1 MSNEDWPEGRQET
14 EREKQDLVILQIRG
28 DILDSEQ
35 GFSTAVLLT
44 FGPDV
49 FFAMQAVLWFLGC

>member
-1 MSNEDWPEGRQET
+1 MKTDQREGRRQR

-49 FFAMQAVLWFLGC
+49 FFAMQAVL